1 MLNPDLIQEFE
12 INGYNLPKI
21 DKVQC
26 INQIKQLIQTHPLD
40 FDFIIA
46 NTKLTTNQM
55 NILQQKSQISLILD
69 PQNHYNISCPV
80 FDFKKLQE
88 ILPNKNRNKLNEIKS
103 KVETLLNSSHIDP
116 PQTIKKRWWTED
128 EDQQLQDL
136 VSQYGAKNWKKIASF
151 FQDRTDVQCLHRW
164 QKVLNPDLVKGPW
177 TQEEDELLVTLVVGY
192 GPKNWSQIAKHLP
205 GRIGKQCRER
215 FHNHLDPKINKER
228 WTDEEDQTIIEAH
241 KKLGNRWS
249 LIAGLL
255 KGRTD
260 NSIKN
265 HWNSTLKRRLK
276 MQNRWEDLQV
286 LQNQDDTQIKGIPRR
301 HMQRK
306 IIYQKTPVKM
316 IKPDPVSR
324 QLNFLTPQQSPTK
337 LEQFSKSLFIVF
349 PNYNI
354 KLMNL
359 SSVTLIKQLGELVN
373 FDLDFNKQYSYE

>member
-1 MLNPDLIQEFE
+1 MLNQDLIQEFE
-12 INGYNLPKI
+12 VNGYNLPKME
-21 DKVQC
+21 KKLC
-26 INQIKQLIQTHPLD
+26 INQIKQMLQSHPID
-40 FDFIIA
+40 FDFIVA
-46 NTKLTTNQM
+46 NTKPTTNQM
-55 NILQQKSQISLILD
+55 NILQQKSHIQTILNSEND
-69 PQNHYNISCPV
+69 YKISCPV
-80 FDFKKLQE
+80 FDFNQLNE
-88 ILPNKNRNKLNEIKS
+88 LLPNKNRNKINEIKC
-103 KVETLLNSSHIDP
+103 KVETLLNCSHIDP

-128 EDQQLQDL
+128 EDQQLKDL
-136 VSQYGAKNWKKIASF
+136 VFQYGAKNWKKIASF

-177 TQEEDELLVTLVVGY
+177 TQEEDELLVRLVVGY

-316 IKPDPVSR
+316 IKHDPVSR
-324 QLNFLTPQQSPTK
+324 QLNFQTPQQSPSK
-337 LEQFSKSLFIVF
+337 PEQVPKSLFIVF
-349 PNYNI
+349 PNYNQ
-354 KLMNL
+354 KLTNL
-359 SSVTLIKQLGELVN
+359 SSVNLIKQLGELLN
-373 FDLDFNKQYSYE
+373 FDLDFNKQYSYQ